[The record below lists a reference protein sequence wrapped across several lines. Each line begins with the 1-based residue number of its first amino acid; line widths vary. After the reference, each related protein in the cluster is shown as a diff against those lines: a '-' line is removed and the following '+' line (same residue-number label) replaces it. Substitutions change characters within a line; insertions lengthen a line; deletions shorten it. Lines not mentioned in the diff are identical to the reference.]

1 LPGSLVR
8 RTGETS
14 SSVASGAAGPAG
26 QLFEVGR
33 SQPDYARRIAEA
45 LERIAA
51 ALEGGVPAAVEPG
64 TPLPEGF
71 PGRRALHEAGVVYLE
86 RVPRTGPGLAALGLD
101 GVTVNRI
108 LTQLKSEA

>member
-1 LPGSLVR
+1 M
-8 RTGETS
+8 
-14 SSVASGAAGPAG
+14 
-26 QLFEVGR
+26 GR

-71 PGRRALHEAGVVYLE
+71 PGREDLHEAGVFYLE
-86 RVPRTGPGLAALGLD
+86 CVPRTGPGLAALGLD